1 MKQDYIKNIEPFS
14 FNILKK
20 NIFFKKKINELTKFH
35 YKNSKE
41 YKKILSFMN
50 FKSKFQDLDIV
61 DLPFLPIKL
70 FKDQSLKSIPDKKIY
85 KTLLSSGTTG
95 NSLSKIFLDKEN
107 SQNQVFVLSKI
118 MNSILGKKRL
128 PMLIIDK
135 NLKNSDRQ
143 EFNAKIAA
151 INGFS
156 FFGRNTTYLLDEK
169 NNIDYSVLNKFLD
182 QFSKEPFFM
191 FGFTNTVFESLVEK
205 LSISKLNQSL
215 GNAILLHGGGW
226 KKMENKKVSN
236 TIFKEKINKK
246 LKINKIY
253 NYYGLIE
260 QTGSIFLECE
270 KCSCFKTSIFSDIII
285 RDKNFNVVKNGKRG
299 MIQLLSLL
307 PTSYPGHVILTEDI
321 GEIVDS
327 KNCECSKKGKSF
339 LVHGRA
345 EKSEIRGCS
354 DT

>member
-128 PMLIIDK
+128 PMLII
-135 NLKNSDRQ
+135 
-143 EFNAKIAA
+143 
-151 INGFS
+151 
-156 FFGRNTTYLLDEK
+156 EK
-169 NNIDYSVLNKFLD
+169 F
-182 QFSKEPFFM
+182 
-191 FGFTNTVFESLVEK
+191 
-205 LSISKLNQSL
+205 
-215 GNAILLHGGGW
+215 
-226 KKMENKKVSN
+226 
-236 TIFKEKINKK
+236 
-246 LKINKIY
+246 
-253 NYYGLIE
+253 
-260 QTGSIFLECE
+260 
-270 KCSCFKTSIFSDIII
+270 
-285 RDKNFNVVKNGKRG
+285 
-299 MIQLLSLL
+299 
-307 PTSYPGHVILTEDI
+307 
-321 GEIVDS
+321 
-327 KNCECSKKGKSF
+327 
-339 LVHGRA
+339 
-345 EKSEIRGCS
+345 
-354 DT
+354 